1 MERCN
6 NSRRHW
12 GGVVRLFLFLA
23 IIPAASA
30 EAQYRDHPDQIQ
42 PWFAFEAAANSE
54 NANSHRTLES
64 LQAAAGG
71 IDKPLSKSFSIS
83 GSLWMFGTERPG
95 IHSVWSEIHGSLF
108 WYKALSSSWYF
119 REANT
124 LETLEVE
131 SSGSFWDLEYVQRV
145 EIGRAISLKGRSITP
160 AVAWQPHYDFN
171 FHAWQPARTRFV
183 VRIPGPRGTQLA
195 PFYEWKGL
203 RGPNSGYY
211 VGLLFFGHFPR
222 AEKTLSTAQ
231 SDRR

>member
-1 MERCN
+1 MRHN
-6 NSRRHW
+6 ARRRS
-12 GGVVRLFLFLA
+12 GAIVRLFLFLA
-23 IIPAASA
+23 TIPSAST
-30 EAQYRDHPDQIQ
+30 EAQYRDHADRTQ
-42 PWFAFEAAANSE
+42 PWFAFGVAANSE
-54 NANSHRTLES
+54 NTNSGRTLEG

-83 GSLWMFGTERPG
+83 GSLWMFGTERSG
-95 IHSVWSEIHGSLF
+95 IHNVWSEIHGSLS
-108 WYKALSSSWYF
+108 WYKSLSSSWYF

-124 LETLEVE
+124 LEVE
-131 SSGSFWDLEYVQRV
+131 SPGSFWNLEYVQRV

-183 VRIPGPRGTQLA
+183 VRIAGPRGTQLA

-211 VGLLFFGHFPR
+211 VGLLVFGHFPR